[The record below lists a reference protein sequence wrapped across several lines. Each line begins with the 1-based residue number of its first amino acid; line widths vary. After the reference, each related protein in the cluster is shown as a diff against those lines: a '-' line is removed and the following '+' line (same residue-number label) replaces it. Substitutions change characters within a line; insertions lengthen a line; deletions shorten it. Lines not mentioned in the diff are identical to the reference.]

1 MEKFKIEMTEDEMI
15 RYYANKI
22 VEDGIKDCYE
32 FSNTIDINDYGDIA
46 KYKNIILERICRDE
60 RVADVELD
68 SDGNFDIVFYTDFCP
83 YYYDIDMILENKYF
97 ADSIKKINML
107 QNFGDYYIEK
117 HLFNN
122 SYINI
127 RNLIK
132 QFVEE
137 QTYNKEK
144 REIIENII
152 KMKLNEGE
160 FLRDNMDGI
169 DVYITPNNY
178 KELKEAIVE
187 SIESI
192 EQEELE

>member
-1 MEKFKIEMTEDEMI
+1 MTEDEMI